1 MDLTLLTQLI
11 TESGFPVA
19 CVVVLGW
26 FVYKIYNDTTRA
38 NKENMDAVQ
47 EKCAERE
54 ERLYGEIKENREV
67 TAQAVATIGLY
78 ADKLQCIQDDL
89 SEIKADIAIIAS
101 KEE

>member
-26 FVYKIYNDTTRA
+26 FVYKIYNDTTKA

-47 EKCAERE
+47 ERCQERE
-54 ERLYGEIKENREV
+54 DKLYEELKENREV

-78 ADKLQCIQDDL
+78 ADKLDCIQSDL
-89 SEIKADIAIIAS
+89 AEIKTDIAIIAS